1 MFRKKVSNFKKKY
14 YITTAI
20 DYLNAKP
27 HIGHA
32 WEKIVADVLAR
43 WHRLNGED
51 VFFLTGTDEHGEKV
65 ARAAEQSGI
74 EIKKF
79 VDGLAKEFKN
89 SWEKLNISFDRFIR
103 TTDSDHE
110 KLVQEFI
117 KKIFDNGDIYKGDY
131 EGYYC
136 VPCEAFY
143 TESEAP
149 DRICPIHKKPLE
161 LLKEESYFFKLSKYQ
176 DKLLEF
182 YKQNPEFISPV
193 HRRDEIINRIN
204 EGLKDLS
211 ITRKAI
217 KWGVPFSIDKNF
229 VLYVWVD
236 ALLNYITALGWPKG
250 KFKKYWPADLH
261 IVGKEINWFHTVI
274 WPAMLFSVGV
284 ERPKKVFAHGWLTLE
299 GQKIS
304 KSLGNVIDPVY
315 LVEKYGADA
324 VRYYIIRQIPF
335 GEDGDFS
342 EKALVERI
350 NGELVADLGNLVYR
364 VLTLAERFDG
374 KIEGKDELSKNFDLK
389 KIDECFEKV
398 ELHNAIGEVWN
409 FIRATNKYIN
419 EKEPWKLK
427 GKELGNVLYNLLE
440 AVRIISILISPFLSE
455 SSERINKQLGVK
467 AGALKD
473 CKFKEWKGKV
483 KKGKYLFQKIE

>member
-1 MFRKKVSNFKKKY
+1 
-14 YITTAI
+14 
-20 DYLNAKP
+20 
-27 HIGHA
+27 
-32 WEKIVADVLAR
+32 
-43 WHRLNGED
+43 
-51 VFFLTGTDEHGEKV
+51 
-65 ARAAEQSGI
+65 
-74 EIKKF
+74 
-79 VDGLAKEFKN
+79 
-89 SWEKLNISFDRFIR
+89 
-103 TTDSDHE
+103 
-110 KLVQEFI
+110 
-117 KKIFDNGDIYKGDY
+117 
-131 EGYYC
+131 
-136 VPCEAFY
+136 
-143 TESEAP
+143 
-149 DRICPIHKKPLE
+149 LE

-217 KWGVPFSIDKNF
+217 KWGVPFSLDKNF

-284 ERPKKVFAHGWLTLE
+284 EKPKKVFAHGWLTLE

-342 EKALVERI
+342 EKALIERI

-374 KIEGKDELSKNFDLK
+374 KIEGKDEVSKNFDLK
-389 KIDECFEKV
+389 KIDEYFEKV

-427 GKELGNVLYNLLE
+427 GKGLGNVLYNLLE
-440 AVRIISILISPFLSE
+440 AVRIISILISPFLPE

-467 AGALKD
+467 TGSVKD

-483 KKGKYLFQKIE
+483 KKGKYLFQRIE